1 MLIVELLLITV
12 NCYVIVI
19 MYIENVISINI
30 CVWFHFV
37 YVYQMIIIVV
47 LYCVNKQK
55 AKVLFIF
62 IFLMD
67 LSPVFFLTYVMC
79 REVQK
84 MYIDRNKNWK
94 MSCHLNTCLNDQ
106 LSPKSGLKMCTYECC
121 RCTDTRQAHKLQSP
135 FKSGFASMYKFP

>member
-19 MYIENVISINI
+19 MYIENVISII
-30 CVWFHFV
+30 IWVWFHFV

-67 LSPVFFLTYVMC
+67 LSPVFFLTYAMY

-84 MYIDRNKNWK
+84 MYSDRNRNWK
-94 MSCHLNTCLNDQ
+94 MSCQRKYLFKW
-106 LSPKSGLKMCTYECC
+106 SAEPKKW
-121 RCTDTRQAHKLQSP
+121 
-135 FKSGFASMYKFP
+135 FKNVYVWMLSMYRHKASA

>member
-19 MYIENVISINI
+19 MYIENVISIII

-47 LYCVNKQK
+47 LYYVNKQK

-67 LSPVFFLTYVMC
+67 LALFSFLPMLCIEKYKKCTVIVTKIG
-79 REVQK
+79 RWVVN
-84 MYIDRNKNWK
+84 R
-94 MSCHLNTCLNDQ
+94 NTCLNDQ
-106 LSPKSGLKMCTYECC
+106 LSPKRGLKMCTYECC

-135 FKSGFASMYKFP
+135 LKSGFASMY